1 MYTTESIFP
10 AWLPIPSAQTIQ
22 LELTAQEAQ
31 NYMYQV
37 SIREGVSRGLT
48 EYWRGG
54 GGVYGSG
61 AASGGGGISI
71 LQVKGPFLKTNF

>member
-37 SIREGVSRGLT
+37 SIRGGSRLEGSHRVL
-48 EYWRGG
+48 GG
-54 GGVYGSG
+54 IYGSG
-61 AASGGGGISI
+61 AASGGGHINPAS
-71 LQVKGPFLKTNF
+71 

>member
-10 AWLPIPSAQTIQ
+10 AMVTDTSAQTIQ

-37 SIREGVSRGLT
+37 SIREGGLQGPHKVLVGPGVYT
-48 EYWRGG
+48 DQGPWVGG
-54 GGVYGSG
+54 GGHINP
-61 AASGGGGISI
+61 AS
-71 LQVKGPFLKTNF
+71 